1 MMELDIDHIKAEAQ
15 AITNSGLL
23 ARIDLTNI
31 TPTRIGGYNARPYSK
46 ELDLPEGLRTSE
58 VKGIW
63 RWWLRATLA
72 GALWDLGKEPNKTTI
87 KEMVNEILGSTAS
100 ASKFTLTSPYAYSA
114 AKKLDDLTK
123 IPRMR
128 LILMK
133 RRDES
138 QDEFNI
144 RSVEEKYL
152 YPLGSLKAT
161 LSLYEHASKPLD
173 WSTRRIALGTL
184 LLALLL
190 HGIGA
195 ITRRGFGHFQ
205 LEVKECVDE
214 LRDYSGSIK
223 AVNEARRE
231 DEMQGALNGLFN
243 KVLQDAKQSLLQRNM
258 LTGLGPRPSRLPPF
272 PSLSSDS
279 RIFRLRIVNVKA
291 SDETSLLEK
300 LGEVAMKLGWKR
312 SLGLNKKEVGRVS
325 GGVLDTWILGLPR
338 EVRETGYSVLG
349 HAGRRP
355 SAITLAP
362 MKKLQQSF
370 LVAVYGFLSSDWPI
384 GGLQWRGVE
393 TYQQVEDI
401 SGASHLLTTLNRIR
415 DDSMRKRIKECVRQ
429 RGEARIE
436 CAFNLAFDLIERQLT
451 GGLL

>member
-1 MMELDIDHIKAEAQ
+1 MELDIDRLKAEAQ
-15 AITNSGLL
+15 AITNSGLI
-23 ARIDLTNI
+23 ARIDLTNV

-87 KEMVNEILGSTAS
+87 RKMVNEILGYTAS
-100 ASKFTLTSPYAYSA
+100 ASKFTITSSYAYSA
-114 AKKLDDLTK
+114 AKKLDDLAK

-128 LILMK
+128 LILMQ
-133 RRDES
+133 RRDEP
-138 QDEFNI
+138 QDKFDI
-144 RSVEEKYL
+144 RSVEEKSL
-152 YPLGSLKAT
+152 CPPGFLKAT
-161 LSLYEHASKPLD
+161 LSLYERAGKPLD
-173 WSTRRIALGTL
+173 WNIRRVAFGTL

-205 LEVKECVDE
+205 LEVKECLDK
-214 LRDYSGSIK
+214 LRDYSDSIK
-223 AVNEARRE
+223 AVNEARRR
-231 DEMQGALNGLFN
+231 DEMQEGLNGLFSE
-243 KVLQDAKQSLLQRNM
+243 VLQDAKQSLLQRNM

-279 RIFRLRIVNVKA
+279 RIFRLRIVDVKA
-291 SDETSLLEK
+291 SDETFLLEK
-300 LGEVAMKLGWKR
+300 LGKVAMKVGWKR
-312 SLGLNKKEVGRVS
+312 SLGLNGGEV

-338 EVRETGYSVLG
+338 EVRGTGYASQ
-349 HAGRRP
+349 AGRRP

-362 MKKLQQSF
+362 VKKLQQSF
-370 LVAVYGFLSSDWPI
+370 LVAIYGFLSSDWPI
-384 GGLQWRGVE
+384 GGLQWTRKTRGRVE
-393 TYQQVEDI
+393 THRVEDI

-415 DDSMRKRIKECVRQ
+415 DDSVGKRIKECVRQ

-436 CAFNLAFDLIERQLT
+436 CAFNLAFGLIERQLT
-451 GGLL
+451 GSLP